1 MKRKNF
7 NPEALHTPFANYVHG
22 ITIDEANRVLF
33 IAGQVPANKEGD
45 VVGTGDFN
53 AQGDQVMRNLKEVL
67 AEEGATFSDL
77 VKVTTYVVGKE
88 YTQEAREL
96 GVRYWDKSNPPT
108 STLIVCAGLANP
120 DFLVEI
126 DAIAVI

>member
-1 MKRKNF
+1 M
-7 NPEALHTPFANYVHG
+7 
-22 ITIDEANRVLF
+22 
-33 IAGQVPANKEGD
+33 
-45 VVGTGDFN
+45 GTGDFN
-53 AQGDQVMRNLKEVL
+53 AQGDQVMKNLKEVL
-67 AEEGATFSDL
+67 TEGGATFSDL

-120 DFLVEI
+120 NFLVEI
-126 DAIAVI
+126 DAIAII